1 MRKRFGTCAKCFRLG
16 PFRNDETV
24 LLEYFDE
31 IPEIKAKFHKIWTI
45 LTKIDTFFA
54 KRDPSDI
61 EIEEG
66 AKSFESFGEIFPM
79 EFKEENL
86 TRKMVDLKLVMP
98 KQIREQK
105 IVNKMLCLEQEGEHI
120 HQIFNSL
127 GETSK

>member
-1 MRKRFGTCAKCFRLG
+1 MRFQKLKPSF
-16 PFRNDETV
+16 
-24 LLEYFDE
+24 
-31 IPEIKAKFHKIWTI
+31 IKSGQSSPK
-45 LTKIDTFFA
+45 LTLFFA

-86 TRKMVDLKLVMP
+86 TRKMVDLILVMP

-105 IVNKMLCLEQEGEHI
+105 IVNKMLRFG
-120 HQIFNSL
+120 
-127 GETSK
+127 